1 MKSLAF
7 IAIARSNHTMATQID
22 REDPRT
28 AMWRVRVRLYD
39 LRELILGSLYKTVLR
54 VEWVR

>member
-39 LRELILGSLYKTVLR
+39 LRELILESLYKTVLR